1 MPVYTVLS
9 SVSALLSRQVLTSFD
24 LKLIEKMQKY
34 EGKLCLQ
41 WNDFQK
47 NITSAFGE
55 LKSDKD
61 FTDVTLVSE
70 DGQKIEAHKLVL
82 ISSSPFFLNLFK
94 GNKHQHPLLYM
105 RGVKYEDLQAMM
117 DFLYHGE
124 ANVNQERLDSFLVL
138 AEELKL
144 KGLKG
149 AQTAENLE
157 RTPEKA
163 NRIKGLQTKQ
173 ELLFRDIPEDTLS
186 MDTLDPF
193 QDIQD
198 TTVGLT
204 DQEMITDVGTLDQQ
218 VKSMMTSSENFLT
231 DKNQQRRAK
240 ICNICGKEGKQ
251 TSIVNH
257 IEAKHLN
264 GVSLPCNDCGL
275 SFTTRNTLAQH
286 KSRAHKDI

>member
-1 MPVYTVLS
+1 
-9 SVSALLSRQVLTSFD
+9 
-24 LKLIEKMQKY
+24 MQKY

-70 DGQKIEAHKLVL
+70 DGQQIEAHKLVL

-94 GNKHQHPLLYM
+94 MNKHQHPLLYM
-105 RGVKYEDLQAMM
+105 RGMKYEDLQSMM

-124 ANVNQERLDSFLVL
+124 ANVNQESLESFLVL
-138 AEELKL
+138 AEELEL

-149 AQTAENLE
+149 TQTPENLE
-157 RTPEKA
+157 RTTEKA
-163 NRIKGLQTKQ
+163 KSSKGLQTKQ
-173 ELLFRDIPEDTLS
+173 ELLFKDISEVTFS
-186 MDTLDPF
+186 MDNMDTC
-193 QDIQD
+193 QD

-204 DQEMITDVGTLDQQ
+204 DQGMITDVGTLDQQ

-231 DKNQQRRAK
+231 DKKQQRRAK

-286 KSRAHKDI
+286 KSRAHKNI

>member
-1 MPVYTVLS
+1 M
-9 SVSALLSRQVLTSFD
+9 
-24 LKLIEKMQKY
+24 
-34 EGKLCLQ
+34 
-41 WNDFQK
+41 
-47 NITSAFGE
+47 
-55 LKSDKD
+55 
-61 FTDVTLVSE
+61 
-70 DGQKIEAHKLVL
+70 
-82 ISSSPFFLNLFK
+82 
-94 GNKHQHPLLYM
+94 
-105 RGVKYEDLQAMM
+105 
-117 DFLYHGE
+117 
-124 ANVNQERLDSFLVL
+124 L
-138 AEELKL
+138 AEELEL

-149 AQTAENLE
+149 TQTAQNSE

-163 NRIKGLQTKQ
+163 KSSKCLQTKQ
-173 ELLFRDIPEDTLS
+173 DLVFKDIPEDTLS

-193 QDIQD
+193 QD